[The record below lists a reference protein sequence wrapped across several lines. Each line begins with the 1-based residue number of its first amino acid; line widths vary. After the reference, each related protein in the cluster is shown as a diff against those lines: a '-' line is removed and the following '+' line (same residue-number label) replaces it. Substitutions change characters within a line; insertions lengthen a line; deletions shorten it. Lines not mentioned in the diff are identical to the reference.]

1 MPKNNKFYV
10 TTPIYYVNAK
20 PHIGTL
26 YSSLLADVAARWN
39 KLCGKNTFFLT
50 GTDEHGQKLAECA
63 KKSLLQ
69 PKDFVDLMVPNFKNT
84 WKTFEINY
92 DKFIRT
98 TDEDHKLAVIKLIDQ
113 LYKND
118 DIYKSVYS
126 GLYCVPDERFVVT
139 NEAIKDEKNNYLCP
153 ICKRALIEVAEE
165 SYFFRL
171 SAYEDKLLD
180 FFEKNPDFITPKER
194 MHEVVAFVKSG
205 LKDLS
210 ISRKSVEWG
219 IEFPL
224 ESEHT
229 VYVWADALTNYLS
242 GIGFAQKDKEQD
254 FDYWWPADL
263 QIMAKDILR
272 FHAVYWIAFLM
283 ALKLELPKKMLVHG
297 YILSNGNK
305 MSKSLG
311 NVMDPEKLAQMYGV
325 EPVRYYL
332 IRQMSINQDGN
343 FILSELENHVASDL
357 ANGLG
362 NLLNRTLTLALNNN
376 LQKLKAPDA
385 FNTET
390 LALREKCE
398 EAFRSFWDQM
408 NHYSYHVALADL
420 WTFIGHVNAYFHRME
435 PWVAAKKD
443 KDLFYEIIYASCCSL
458 YTIGVLLWPIMPG
471 KMQEL
476 LKSLGH
482 DFDLKN
488 NYEQELR
495 DNKWTKNFI
504 LTKIEPL
511 FTRPENF
518 SKKLEK
524 PISES
529 KEVVSNDTKT
539 ELSCDII
546 DINDFAKVYLIVGTI
561 LSCESVSGSDKL
573 YKLQVDLGKMGI
585 RQILSGIAKFFKP
598 EDLVNKQGVY
608 VTNLAPRKM
617 MGYESN
623 GMMLFAKDEI
633 GNMKMVTVSG
643 FVENGTRL
651 S

>member
-1 MPKNNKFYV
+1 MPKSNKFYV

-39 KLCGKNTFFLT
+39 KLCSKNTFFLT
-50 GTDEHGQKLAECA
+50 GTDEHGQKLAQYA
-63 KKSLLQ
+63 KNAVMQ
-69 PKDFVDLMVPNFKNT
+69 PKDFVDSIVPFFKNT

-98 TDEDHKLAVIKLIDQ
+98 TDAEHELAVIKLIEQ

-126 GLYCVPDERFVVT
+126 GLYCVPDEKFVVA

-153 ICKRALIEVAEE
+153 TCKRSLIEVTEE

-180 FFEKNPDFITPKER
+180 FFERNPDFITPKER
-194 MHEVVAFVKSG
+194 MHEVVSFVKSG

-219 IEFPL
+219 IRFPL
-224 ESEHT
+224 EGGHT

-242 GIGFAQKDKEQD
+242 GIGYGQKDKEKD
-254 FDYWWPADL
+254 FNYWWPADL

-283 ALKLELPKKMLVHG
+283 ALKLELPKKLLVHG
-297 YILSNGNK
+297 YILSDGNK

-332 IRQMSINQDGN
+332 LRQMPINQDGN
-343 FILSELENHVASDL
+343 FSLADLENHIASDL
-357 ANGLG
+357 ANSLG

-376 LQKLKAPDA
+376 LQILKAPVA

-408 NHYSYHVALADL
+408 NHYSYHIALSEL
-420 WTFIGHVNAYFHRME
+420 WIFIANVNAYFHKME
-435 PWVAAKKD
+435 PWVAAKEN
-443 KDLFYEIIYASCCSL
+443 KDLFYEVIYASCRSL
-458 YTIGVLLWPIMPG
+458 YTIGVLLWPIMPT

-482 DFDLKN
+482 DFDLNN

-495 DNKWTKNFI
+495 DNKWDKTFI

-511 FTRPENF
+511 FIRPENF
-518 SKKLEK
+518 SKELVQEAKDAAISTK
-524 PISES
+524 PES
-529 KEVVSNDTKT
+529 DKNFSA
-539 ELSCDII
+539 ELI
-546 DINDFAKVYLIVGTI
+546 DINDFAKVHLIVGTI
-561 LSCESVSGSDKL
+561 LSCDSVSGSDKL

-585 RQILSGIAKFFKP
+585 RQILSGVAKFFKQ
-598 EDLVNKQGVY
+598 EDLVNKQGIY

-617 MGYESN
+617 MGHESN